1 MKQTEPIDTVIDQ
14 VERLFRS
21 VTGRET
27 PPVGE
32 EPYATIPPEK
42 NPEEH
47 IQEQMDRL
55 MEKLAEIS
63 GSPSEGRQWNPP
75 VALWEGKE
83 EVLITLDLPGVTRD
97 MVQVSVTL
105 GMLQITGQR
114 QVRAREDRE
123 QFQLKY
129 VEHPFG
135 RFRRTIPLPL
145 GAQTE
150 GLEARLR
157 DGVLEVRIPRDPG
170 VTDAKTI
177 HIA

>member
-1 MKQTEPIDTVIDQ
+1 MNQTQPIDTVIDQ

-63 GSPSEGRQWNPP
+63 GTPSVGTHWNPT
-75 VALWEGKE
+75 VALWEGKSE
-83 EVLITLDLPGVTRD
+83 IVITVDLPGVPRD
-97 MVQVSVTL
+97 SIQVAVTQGIL
-105 GMLQITGQR
+105 EISGSR
-114 QVRAREDRE
+114 QPRPPESKE
-123 QFQLKY
+123 SFQLKH

-135 RFRRTIPLPL
+135 RFRRTLPLPL
-145 GAQTE
+145 GAHSD

-157 DGVLEVRIPRDPG
+157 DGVLEILIPRDPG